1 MKTKM
6 TIAQR
11 IINRIKLTGVIL
23 EEVIRIYEEEECH
36 KDAKQII
43 IAYYEGL
50 GYSDYF
56 EDGCRNEE
64 RLQLA
69 IEYYIHNY
77 DRDYLYKTFV
87 NVERFLKN

>member
-1 MKTKM
+1 MKQ

-11 IINRIKLTGVIL
+11 TINRIKLTGVRL

-43 IAYYEGL
+43 LAYYEGL

-69 IEYYIHNY
+69 IEYYIYNH

-87 NVERFLKN
+87 NVDKFLND

>member
-1 MKTKM
+1 M
-6 TIAQR
+6 TIAQK
-11 IINRIKLTGVIL
+11 IINRIKLTGVNL
-23 EEVIRIYEEEECH
+23 GEVIKIYEEEESH

-50 GYSDYF
+50 GFSDYF

-69 IEYYIHNY
+69 IEYYINNH
-77 DRDYLYKTFV
+77 DKDYLYKTFV
-87 NVERFLKN
+87 NVEKFLNQ

>member
-1 MKTKM
+1 M
-6 TIAQR
+6 TIAQE
-11 IINRIKLTGVIL
+11 IINRLKLTGVNL
-23 EEVIRIYEEEECH
+23 EEVVRIYEEEESH

-50 GYSDYF
+50 GFSDYF

-69 IEYYIHNY
+69 VTYYMSNY
-77 DRDYLYKTFV
+77 DKSYLYKTFLKIFI
-87 NVERFLKN
+87 NVENFLNQ

>member
-1 MKTKM
+1 MKQ

-11 IINRIKLTGVIL
+11 IINRIKLTGVRL

-50 GYSDYF
+50 GHSDYF

-69 IEYYIHNY
+69 IEYYIHNH
-77 DRDYLYKTFV
+77 DRDYLYKTFI
-87 NVERFLKN
+87 NVEKFLND